1 MKLNYRRTLLTGL
14 AFMAIY
20 SFWQTYDNIVPLI
33 LKNTFGMNEIITGA
47 VMAVDNVLALFLLPL
62 FGTLSDKVNTKW
74 GKRKPFIVVGSLL
87 SVIAIAFMPM
97 GDNAK
102 SLPMFLIATGLVLLF
117 MAFFRSPAVALMPDV
132 TPRPLRSKGNAII
145 NLTGTVGAIYALV
158 MTGLVVGEGK
168 TPDYTALFWS
178 VIIFMVICIAVLMLT
193 VNENKWSE
201 EAREI
206 ERQYPELMEK
216 EEEQERASEGK
227 KEKLSK
233 PKKKSLI
240 FLLLSV
246 AFWYMAYNAVTSA
259 FSRYATEVWG
269 LENGGY
275 ADCLMVATVAA
286 IFSYIPLGFLASK
299 IGRKKSIL
307 IGVVGLFLG
316 FFYVA
321 FFGGYHFM
329 INLGFVIV
337 GVSWAAINVNSFPM
351 VVEIANDGDVGKY
364 TGYYYMFSMAAQV
377 LTPVLSGVFLQLVS
391 YKTLFPY
398 SCIFSVLA
406 FLTMLLVKH
415 GDVKPVAKKS
425 VLESFD
431 IDD

>member
-1 MKLNYRRTLLTGL
+1 MKLNYKRTVLTGL

-33 LKNTFGMNEIITGA
+33 LKNSFGMNEIITGV
-47 VMAVDNVLALFLLPL
+47 VMAADNILALFLLPL
-62 FGTLSDKVNTKW
+62 FGSLSDRVDSKW
-74 GKRKPFIVVGSLL
+74 GKRKPFIVIGTALTV
-87 SVIAIAFMPM
+87 VAIAFMPI

-102 SLPMFLIATGLVLLF
+102 SLPMFLVSTGLVLLF

-145 NLTGTVGAIYALV
+145 NLMGTVGAIYALV
-158 MTGLVVGEGK
+158 MTGVLVGDGL

-178 VIIFMVICIAVLMLT
+178 VIIFMIISILVLMLT
-193 VNENKWSE
+193 VNEKKWGE
-201 EAREI
+201 QAREL
-206 ERQYPELMEK
+206 ELQHPELMEEP
-216 EEEQERASEGK
+216 EEDTVTAKGK
-227 KEKLSK
+227 RKLSK

-259 FSRYATEVWG
+259 FSRYATEVWQ
-269 LENGGY
+269 LESGGY

-286 IFSYIPLGFLASK
+286 VISYIPLGFLASL

-307 IGVVGLFLG
+307 LGIIGLLIG
-316 FFYVA
+316 FFYVG
-321 FFGGYHFM
+321 FFLQYHFM
-329 INLGFVIV
+329 INLGFVII

-364 TGYYYMFSMAAQV
+364 TGYYYVFSMAAQI
-377 LTPVLSGVFLQLVS
+377 LTPVLSGVLLQLVS
-391 YKTLFPY
+391 YTTLFPY
-398 SCIFSVLA
+398 ACGFSILA
-406 FLTMLLVKH
+406 FLTMIMVKH
-415 GDVKPVAKKS
+415 GDTKPVAKKS
-425 VLESFD
+425 VLENFD